1 MCEKNYKP
9 KIIVFDLDYTLWPF
23 WIDTHVNP
31 PFKKKGNDV
40 IDSHG
45 QIIKYY
51 KEVPDVLKYLYEE
64 GYELGIASRT
74 SEIQGAK
81 QLLNLFNWDNYFKY
95 KEIYPGSK
103 VTHFSRI
110 QKISETDY
118 KDMIFFDDEYR
129 NIKDIEKLGVTCIYV
144 KNGVNYTLVENSLK
158 NV

>member
-1 MCEKNYKP
+1 MCEKNHKP

-31 PFKKKGNDV
+31 PFKKKGND
-40 IDSHG
+40 ILDSHD

-51 KEVPDVLKYLYEE
+51 KEVPDILKYLYEE

-103 VTHFSRI
+103 ITHFSRI

-144 KNGVNYTLVENSLK
+144 KNGINYTLVENSLK
-158 NV
+158 NF